1 MAYQVSDGL
10 GIADATIGISKKGLE
25 NYTQELQFSVIND
38 TKEALRDYQGIVTTI
53 GTSWNGTAAQKF
65 VNNFDASTQ
74 KACDALDEI
83 SKAIGKQNKAIIGI
97 KDNNIAAELEKIN
110 RGDVNG

>member
-25 NYTQELQFSVIND
+25 NYRQELQFSVIND
-38 TKEALRDYQGIVTTI
+38 TKEALKDYQGIVTTI

-83 SKAIGKQNKAIIGI
+83 SKAIDALFDTLKNSMVKQDEEMIEEG
-97 KDNNIAAELEKIN
+97 DIAF
-110 RGDVNG
+110 